1 MKARTIWA
9 LVTVCLLAATL
20 SYGQKTLKVKI
31 DFPFTVAG
39 KVLAP
44 GDYEFIRDMRGEYFT
59 VQGQDKKGVEVPIM
73 TRITK
78 EMRADQEEPR
88 LVFDKVGDAYLLSEI
103 WLANEDGYV
112 VLVTKGIHEHK
123 VMKGM

>member
-1 MKARTIWA
+1 MKAKTIWTLA
-9 LVTVCLLAATL
+9 IVCLLATTM

-31 DFPFTVAG
+31 DFPFTAAG
-39 KVLAP
+39 KVLAA
-44 GDYEFIRDMRGEYFT
+44 GDYEITRDFRGEFFT
-59 VQGQDKKGVEVPIM
+59 VQGQDKQGVEVPIV

-88 LVFDKVGDAYLLSEI
+88 LVFDKVGDTYLLSEI

-112 VLVTKGIHEHK
+112 VLVTKGTHEHK